1 MKPKALMFKDII
13 IYFLLAF
20 FICFLSVF
28 IISFVSFKKLY
39 QQSIEETSITIS
51 GSVKAE
57 ENKYANIV
65 YSLAVWNQ
73 SYQNIYLNYNPKWI
87 EENIVYDLEKSHDI
101 SFFSIINAETNE
113 VLYSTDSKLLEKG
126 KIIPDNIKNFL
137 NAHNKDEGQETARS
151 EIIKIYSAIY
161 LLSTAAISEV
171 NYADHQSSV
180 KPTKLRMLIGSALNE
195 TFLQKIAQTYNL
207 TNLQFYPLDQMELI
221 GNQPSYI
228 LNKNNQDLGYITW
241 LPRDRTKGLL
251 MTIVPT
257 GFIVIFL
264 MSLVGLL
271 IARKLARVSYNYE
284 QMVGDLSELATNLE
298 KEKTE
303 TSHSLEAKNHFL
315 AMMSHQIRTPM
326 TGVVG
331 MISLLKETELTDAQ
345 IKYVNTMEFSA
356 DSLLRLVDSILEFSR
371 LESEEV
377 SLSFAN
383 MNIRQLID
391 EVHGLLLPVALQRK
405 LKFEVFF
412 SQDVPLIIRSDA
424 IRLRQIILH
433 LVTNALKFTKV
444 GSIKINVSA
453 IPLSD
458 MKTDISIQVIDTGV
472 GIAEGLRQSLFEEFF
487 KTDNGKQQS
496 VEGIGLGLAIVRSL
510 TNLLQGTAGVASKLG
525 QGSTFWVQFPADVV
539 ERYDSGGSH
548 SQAKKEKLKFL
559 VIDEIGGAETNTLPI
574 LLESLR
580 HEARIAS
587 SIDEIIE
594 KFKDESFSAI
604 FIDLSSEKKDD
615 YSLPITEKLRLT
627 FFKAQVP
634 IIAMIHAEDNFSIAR
649 EVYDHVLVA
658 PITARKLG
666 DLIAKLNL

>member
-1 MKPKALMFKDII
+1 MKPNELMFKDIL

-39 QQSIEETSITIS
+39 QQSIEETSMAIS

-57 ENKYANIV
+57 ESKYANIV

-87 EENIVYDLEKSHDI
+87 EENIVYDLDKSHNI
-101 SFFSIINAETNE
+101 SFFSIINSETNE
-113 VLYSTDSKLLEKG
+113 VLYSTDAKLLEKG

-137 NAHNKDEGQETARS
+137 NDHNKNESKEMARS
-151 EIIKIYSAIY
+151 SIIKVYSSMY
-161 LLSTAAISEV
+161 LLSTAAISEID
-171 NYADHQSSV
+171 YSDHQSSI
-180 KPTKLRMLIGSALNE
+180 KPTKFRILIGSALNE
-195 TFLQKIAQTYNL
+195 TFFQKMAQVYNL
-207 TNLQFYPLDQMELI
+207 VNLRFYPLDQKELVD
-221 GNQPSYI
+221 NQPSY
-228 LNKNNQDLGYITW
+228 LLHENNQDLGYITW
-241 LPRDRTKGLL
+241 SPRDRTKGLL

-271 IARKLARVSYNYE
+271 IARKVARVSYNYE
-284 QMVGDLSELATNLE
+284 QMIWDLSEVANNLE
-298 KEKTE
+298 KEKNE
-303 TSHSLEAKNHFL
+303 TSHSIEAKNHFL

-326 TGVVG
+326 TGLVG

-377 SLSFAN
+377 SLSFSN
-383 MNIRQLID
+383 MNIRQLVD

-412 SQDVPLIIRSDA
+412 SRDVPLVIRSDV

-444 GSIKINVSA
+444 GSVKINVSA
-453 IPLSD
+453 VALPD
-458 MKTDISIQVIDTGV
+458 MKTEISIHVIDTGV

-510 TNLLQGTAGVASKLG
+510 TNLLQGKAGVTSKLG

-539 ERYDSGGSH
+539 EGYERAALQ
-548 SQAKKEKLKFL
+548 SQKKKEGFKFL
-559 VIDEIGGAETNTLPI
+559 VIDEIRDSEANTLPI
-574 LLESLR
+574 LLESLH
-580 HEARIAS
+580 HEACVAS
-587 SIDEIIE
+587 SIQEVIE
-594 KFKDESFSAI
+594 KFKNESFAAI
-604 FIDLSSEKKDD
+604 FIDLSAKEKDN

-627 FFKAQVP
+627 FSNAQVP
-634 IIAMIHAEDNFSIAR
+634 IIAMINAHDDLSIVH

-658 PITARKLG
+658 PITARKLN
-666 DLIAKLNL
+666 DLITKLEL